1 MCLDQQFR
9 FRLAAVLEI
18 IGVVSLS
25 IGASPQA
32 AAQRF
37 PGTIESAA
45 PQTVTLEG
53 TVRAEG
59 GRTLGSGAMVRLMTD
74 EGLTAAEQP
83 VNTAGQFLFS
93 NLAKII
99 YVITVSAEGFQTWQQ
114 SMDLGRGSTKF
125 FVNVS
130 LTPQAKSAGASLD
143 VPSVTDGQAPKKAR
157 KEYEKGSRALQARN
171 LNEARSNLEKAV
183 AEYPCYARAQT
194 DLALALSARH
204 EAAPAEAAL
213 KKAIECDPGFLN
225 AYAELGQ
232 LLNAEKKFADSQ
244 GVIQQGLRRS
254 PGSWQF
260 YSELAASH
268 YGLGQYRQA
277 EEEYLKAQS
286 LNASPLP
293 ELLAKLADVY
303 LKEGDYDKAYAEMQ
317 QYLRSEPGGR
327 FAPKVKTIMQQM
339 ESSGVLRRG
348 QAQTAPEPASHP

>member
-1 MCLDQQFR
+1 MRLDQR
-9 FRLAAVLEI
+9 SRLMALLKV
-18 IGVVSLS
+18 IGVVALS
-25 IGASPQA
+25 IGAGIQA

-37 PGTIESAA
+37 PGTVESVA

-59 GRTLGSGAMVRLMTD
+59 GRTLSSGALVRLESE

-93 NLAKII
+93 NLAKTIFS
-99 YVITVSAEGFQTWQQ
+99 VIVSADGFQTWQQ
-114 SMDLGRGSTKF
+114 TMDLGRGSTKF
-125 FVNVS
+125 FINVS
-130 LTPQAKSAGASLD
+130 LTPLARSAGPPLD
-143 VPSVTDGQAPKKAR
+143 APSVTDSQAPKKAR
-157 KEYEKGSRALQARN
+157 KEYEKGSRALRARN
-171 LNEARSNLEKAV
+171 LNEAKSNLEKAI

-244 GVIQQGLRRS
+244 GVIQEGLRRS

-268 YGLGQYRQA
+268 YGLGQYHQA

-286 LNASPLP
+286 LNAAPLP
-293 ELLAKLADVY
+293 DLRVKLADVY
-303 LKEGDYDKAYAEMQ
+303 LKEGNYDKAYLEMQ
-317 QYLRSEPGGR
+317 QYMRSEPEGR
-327 FAPKVKTIMQQM
+327 FGSKVKAIMQQM
-339 ESSGVLRRG
+339 ESSGVLHPG
-348 QAQTAPEPASHP
+348 QAQTASQPAPHP